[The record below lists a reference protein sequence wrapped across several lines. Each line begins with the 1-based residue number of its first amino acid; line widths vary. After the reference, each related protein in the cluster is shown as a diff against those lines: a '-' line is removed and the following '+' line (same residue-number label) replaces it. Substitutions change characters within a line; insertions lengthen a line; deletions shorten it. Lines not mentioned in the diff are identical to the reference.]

1 MEVKLSLRC
10 HGWSLFCVVG
20 QSPVRRLSV
29 FKTESFKFCRT
40 VRSLSLLSVGELF
53 AIKTFVCVSTA
64 FLCQTCW
71 TYDDTMFV
79 ICEFML
85 WCTADSRVLV
95 IVATYYCSYTCVFVC
110 RCCGLMMTKMMTKL
124 LRNS

>member
-1 MEVKLSLRC
+1 MMCLREAREVELGLCGIMDCHCLKLSV
-10 HGWSLFCVVG
+10 GVLFVVHVC
-20 QSPVRRLSV
+20 SNC
-29 FKTESFKFCRT
+29 ESFKFCRT
-40 VRSLSLLSVGELF
+40 LRRLSFFRWRTISIFPVQVVF

-95 IVATYYCSYTCVFVC
+95 IIRPQHLQTNTQVYEQ
-110 RCCGLMMTKMMTKL
+110 
-124 LRNS
+124 